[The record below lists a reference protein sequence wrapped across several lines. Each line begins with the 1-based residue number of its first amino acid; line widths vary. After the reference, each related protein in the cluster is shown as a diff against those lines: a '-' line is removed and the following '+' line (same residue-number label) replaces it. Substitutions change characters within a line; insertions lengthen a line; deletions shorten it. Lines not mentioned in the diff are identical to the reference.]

1 MKVIQNLNY
10 HQPFIKFR
18 RKMFYPSEIRNEEL
32 RYKRFIDFDKQKEIF
47 YDNLYLD
54 EYHWVIKIPMIIES
68 KQNEDLKVEKFDLT
82 KYTYLISYD

>member
-1 MKVIQNLNY
+1 
-10 HQPFIKFR
+10 
-18 RKMFYPSEIRNEEL
+18 MFYPSEIRNEEL